1 MKTRGLFLSALFM
14 GAVFAGCTNNDEIEE
29 ISKEKKIV
37 QHESYVAINI
47 VSSDATGSRAGVE
60 GDFAEGTAEE
70 NAVNDLVLVFFDAN
84 GNFYDAQSPA
94 FNWETVNGTNPAVEK
109 KSDVVVVFEEK
120 EVKPASFIAL
130 LNTGQAAS
138 SFENKSLADVKAMAS
153 NFYST
158 TNGTNYFVMS
168 NAVYADNG
176 IQAAAPITDD
186 MICSSED
193 DAKANPAIAYVERV
207 AAKLEAS
214 AKANVTVE
222 GKEVTLN
229 DETVT
234 LTPTITGMKFVHT
247 ASNSFVLKNIDGFES
262 NAPFTGWNDPTNF
275 RSYWA
280 NSYAD
285 ATYSSASYND
295 AVAGTSLTEYAN
307 ENTSATATK
316 LLVTATISAEE
327 DGTPVD
333 IFKYKGYYY
342 TEAGLNTYIASILK
356 GKSLKYTQGDAE
368 GEDWASVLTVT
379 HPEGVEQW
387 EGVIGVKE
395 GVTVD
400 EATAAE
406 IAKLDK
412 VLWWNDGKCYFYV
425 TVDHF
430 GDMTGVI
437 RNHWYQLAINS
448 ISGLGTPVAD
458 PTEPIDPGT
467 IEEETY
473 YVAAQI
479 QILKWKMVSQ
489 EVELK

>member
-14 GAVFAGCTNNDEIEE
+14 SAVFAGCSNNEE
-29 ISKEKKIV
+29 INEIPKERKIV
-37 QHESYVAINI
+37 QKESFVAINI
-47 VSSDATGSRAGVE
+47 VAPDATGSRAGTE
-60 GDFAEGTAEE
+60 GEFAAGSAEE

-84 GNFYDAQSPA
+84 GNYYDAQSPA
-94 FNWETVNGTNPAVEK
+94 FNWEAVDGTNPAVEK

-130 LNTGQAAS
+130 LNTGKPAS
-138 SFENKSLADVKAMAS
+138 DFENKNLAQVKAMTSDYYNNVNEAS
-153 NFYST
+153 
-158 TNGTNYFVMS
+158 YFVMS
-168 NAVYADNG
+168 NAVYNNNG
-176 IQAAAPITDD
+176 VQTAAPITDD
-186 MICSSED
+186 MICSTED
-193 DAKANPAIAYVERV
+193 AAKANPAIAYVERV
-207 AAKLEAS
+207 ATKLEANAS
-214 AKANVTVE
+214 ATVTVE

-229 DETVT
+229 GSTVT
-234 LTPTITGMKFVHT
+234 LTPTITGMKFIHT
-247 ASNSFVLKNIDGFES
+247 ASASNLLKNIDGFDT
-262 NAPFTGWNDPTNF
+262 NAPFEGWNDPTNF

-280 NSYAD
+280 NSYAS
-285 ATYSSASYND
+285 ATYSEASYND

-342 TEAGLNTYIASILK
+342 TAEGLNTYIAGILK
-356 GKSLKYTQGDAE
+356 GKSLKYTQDGAE

-387 EGVIGVKE
+387 EGVIGVAE

-430 GDMTGVI
+430 GGKTGVI
-437 RNHWYQLAINS
+437 RNHWYQLTINS
-448 ISGLGTPVAD
+448 VSGLGTPVAD

-489 EVELK
+489 NVELE

>member
-1 MKTRGLFLSALFM
+1 MKARGLFMSALFM
-14 GAVFAGCTNNDEIEE
+14 SAVFAGCSSNEE
-29 ISKEKKIV
+29 INDIPNERKLV
-37 QHESYVAINI
+37 QQESYVAINI
-47 VSSDATGSRAGVE
+47 VAPDATGSRAGTE
-60 GDFAEGTAEE
+60 GDFLVGSAEE
-70 NAVNDLVLVFFDAN
+70 NAVNDLLLVFFDAN
-84 GNFYDAQSPA
+84 GNYYDVQTQA
-94 FNWETVNGTNPAVEK
+94 FSWEEVDGNNPGVEK

-130 LNTGQAAS
+130 LNTGKPAS
-138 SFENKSLADVKAMAS
+138 EFENKNLAQVKAMAS
-153 NFYST
+153 DYYNNVEETS
-158 TNGTNYFVMS
+158 YFVMS
-168 NAVYADNG
+168 NAVYADGG
-176 IQAAAPITDD
+176 IQTAAPITDD
-186 MICSSED
+186 MICNSEEA
-193 DAKANPAIAYVERV
+193 AKANPAIAYVERV
-207 AAKLEAS
+207 AAKLEANAS
-214 AKANVTVE
+214 ATVTAE
-222 GKEVTLN
+222 GKEVIL
-229 DETVT
+229 DGSTVT
-234 LTPTITGMKFVHT
+234 LTPTITGMKFIHT
-247 ASNSFVLKNIDGFES
+247 ASASNLLKNIDGFDTT
-262 NAPFTGWNDPTNF
+262 APFEGWNDPTNF

-285 ATYSSASYND
+285 ATYSEASYND

-342 TEAGLNTYIASILK
+342 TEEGLNNHIAEILK
-356 GKSLKYTQGDAE
+356 GKSLKYTQDGVE

-387 EGVIGVKE
+387 EGVISVKE

-400 EATAAE
+400 ETTEAE

-412 VLWWNDGKCYFYV
+412 VLWWNEGKCYFYV

-430 GDMTGVI
+430 GGKTGVI
-437 RNHWYQLAINS
+437 RNHWYQLTINS
-448 ISGLGTPVAD
+448 VSGLGTPVAD
-458 PTEPIDPGT
+458 PNEEIDPGT
-467 IEEETY
+467 IEEEIY

-489 EVELK
+489 SVDLE